1 MYKNAKPLFLIC
13 ETPLHAGSGSD
24 LGIVDLPIQ
33 RERHTNFPKI
43 ESSSLKGALREAFET
58 TFSKDITYNNRLNV
72 HRTFGHDKDGIR
84 KSDKTDIETYFGD
97 NTQFAGCLAFTDAR
111 LLLYPVKSL
120 YGVFAWV
127 TCPRVIKKFVSDLGI
142 TDLEIGFNTEGVVE
156 NTTPQGCVDLFQD
169 VNSEKKK
176 VYLEEYIFNEITP
189 EAEEGNL
196 TKMAK
201 WLSEKAFIGYDQY
214 WIEKV
219 AKDIIVLNDVDF
231 RDFVTLTTEVVTRTK
246 INNETGTV
254 QDGALFS
261 EEYLPAESVMYS
273 MVMFAD
279 EFTSKESKLKA
290 KKASDD
296 TEGGVLEFFQSGLDA
311 NKNIVQIGGNATLGK
326 GIVRTKLISEPVKQV
341 PQNVKN

>member
-43 ESSSLKGALREAFET
+43 ESSSLKGALREAFESAT
-58 TFSKDITYNNRLNV
+58 GKANDVNFQRSI
-72 HRTFGHDKDGIR
+72 HQTFGFDEG
-84 KSDKTDIETYFGD
+84 SKTSADAKKFLGD
-97 NTQFAGCLAFTDAR
+97 ENTQFAGCLAFTDAR

-127 TCPRVIKKFVSDLGI
+127 TCPRVIKKFVSDLDL
-142 TDLEIGFNTEGVVE
+142 TDLETGFNTEGVSE
-156 NTTPQGCVDLFQD
+156 NTTPLNCTDLFD
-169 VNSEKKK
+169 PKGK
-176 VYLEEYIFNEITP
+176 VRLEEYIFSDIR
-189 EAEEGNL
+189 AEQSEGNL
-196 TKMAK
+196 SKMAK
-201 WLSEKAFIGYDQY
+201 WLSEKVFIGYDAY
-214 WIEKV
+214 WQEKV
-219 AKDIIVLNDVDF
+219 KTDIVVLSDIDF

-254 QDGALFS
+254 QDGALFT

-279 EFTSKESKLKA
+279 EFAKEKAGKIKLY
-290 KKASDD
+290 
-296 TEGGVLEFFQSGLDA
+296 TEGVKTFFQSGLDA

-326 GIVRTKLISEPVKQV
+326 GIVRTKLIS
-341 PQNVKN
+341 